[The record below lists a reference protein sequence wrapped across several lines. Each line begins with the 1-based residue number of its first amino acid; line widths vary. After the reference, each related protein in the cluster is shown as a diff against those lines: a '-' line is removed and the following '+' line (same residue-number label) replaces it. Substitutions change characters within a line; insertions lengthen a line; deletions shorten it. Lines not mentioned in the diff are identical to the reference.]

1 MRQSWRVTWMVIGG
15 IVGGWVG
22 YWIGHLLGWS
32 VNAEWPLR
40 IGGGSGA
47 ILMSMGMA
55 VLGVLLARLAVGP
68 HLAQPSP
75 PSSGDASGPGS
86 RA

>member
-15 IVGGWVG
+15 IIGGWAG

-32 VNAEWPLR
+32 VNAQWPLHV
-40 IGGGSGA
+40 GGGTGA
-47 ILMSMGMA
+47 ILVSMAMS
-55 VLGVLLARLAVGP
+55 VLGVLIGRLAVGP
-68 HLAQPSP
+68 RPDQPSP
-75 PSSGDASGPGS
+75 RRSGSRVGPGS